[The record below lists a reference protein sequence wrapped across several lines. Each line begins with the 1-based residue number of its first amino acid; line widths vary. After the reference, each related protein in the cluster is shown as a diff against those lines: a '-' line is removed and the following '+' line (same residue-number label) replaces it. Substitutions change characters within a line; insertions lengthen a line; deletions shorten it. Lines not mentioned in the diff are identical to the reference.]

1 MLFWKKKREIEFNY
15 KWQLLQYALKNSF
28 SNVKGDISRLATSQ
42 TSTENRF
49 NEIFA
54 RLNRIEGILE
64 TVSHIALTKEPIQP
78 IKQLPE
84 KTNEIIKQPS
94 EKEKLEVWQRAFDSL
109 TETQKSFFLRLSV
122 LLKESN
128 TGWLPMKFITQ
139 DLYPNKSYE
148 DIKPMISIFVK
159 NMEELGFIEKT
170 RKGRQIFLAITE
182 RGKILLP
189 QEKTIKKEVENDS
202 RSNI

>member
-1 MLFWKKKREIEFNY
+1 MFFWRKKREIEFNY

-28 SNVKGDISRLATSQ
+28 SNVKNDMDRLVSSQ
-42 TSTENRF
+42 FSTDQKL

-54 RLNRIEGILE
+54 RLNRVEGILE
-64 TVSHIALTKEPIQP
+64 TVSHITLTKDTIQP

-84 KTNEIIKQPS
+84 KPMEIIKQPS
-94 EKEKLEVWQRAFDSL
+94 EKEKQEVWQRGFDSL

-139 DLYPNKSYE
+139 DLYPEKAYE

-159 NMEELGFIEKT
+159 NMEELGFLQKT
-170 RKGRQIFLAITE
+170 RKGRQIFLTITE
-182 RGKILLP
+182 RGKCLLP
-189 QEKTIKKEVENDS
+189 LEKTVKKEVET
-202 RSNI
+202 R

>member
-1 MLFWKKKREIEFNY
+1 MFFWRKKREIEFSY

-28 SNVKGDISRLATSQ
+28 SNVKGDINRLATSQ
-42 TSTENRF
+42 ISTENRF

-54 RLNRIEGILE
+54 RLNRIEGVLE

-84 KTNEIIKQPS
+84 KPREIISHPS

-139 DLYPNKSYE
+139 DLYPDKAYE

-170 RKGRQIFLAITE
+170 RKGRQIFLSITE
-182 RGKILLP
+182 RGKLLLP
-189 QEKTIKKEVENDS
+189 QEKSIKKEVENDS
-202 RSNI
+202 RDNF